1 MNYFF
6 LKTSFPKSL
15 NRFIPRKFMRTFYI
29 FLSCLPYR
37 RTHFFVWDGWM
48 NSKTLFGRGLKYQ
61 KINETIR
68 TIAMFEKLP
77 ELWQR
82 FSFKSIY
89 GRRYICVFKLINGR
103 LWQHCISLQDVYTA
117 SLEKSIVH
125 TSMPSS
131 VWEVVSECLLRTSS
145 RRRIFFSRV
154 TISSFQ
160 FVAALSKAKHAFF
173 CMFRTV
179 LGWLARPS
187 LLKQSISSF
196 LQPPSTRM
204 V

>member
-1 MNYFF
+1 MKPYE
-6 LKTSFPKSL
+6 LSLCSTSYLNFGKGFPL
-15 NRFIPRKFMRTFYI
+15 R
-29 FLSCLPYR
+29 
-37 RTHFFVWDGWM
+37 
-48 NSKTLFGRGLKYQ
+48 
-61 KINETIR
+61 
-68 TIAMFEKLP
+68 
-77 ELWQR
+77 
-82 FSFKSIY
+82 
-89 GRRYICVFKLINGR
+89 VFTADAISVSSNWSTADSGS
-103 LWQHCISLQDVYTA
+103 ISLQDVYTA

-145 RRRIFFSRV
+145 RRRIFVSRV

-204 V
+204 VLILNVK